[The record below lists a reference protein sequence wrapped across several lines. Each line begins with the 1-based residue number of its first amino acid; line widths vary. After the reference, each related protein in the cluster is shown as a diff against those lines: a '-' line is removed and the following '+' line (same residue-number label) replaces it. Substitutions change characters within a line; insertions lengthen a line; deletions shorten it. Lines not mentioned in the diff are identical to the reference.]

1 MKITKKTIAT
11 ELKSLDITRTYRIAK
26 ICGVNVKNKMDLYN
40 WIKSNAPTEK
50 VKNKAYEIALESD
63 KKKMIKNGFFMPS
76 KPQNRVLKTISHAK
90 VEMTEKRGRYSKI
103 LIFGNTNIYWASPIY
118 QHSDYNKSIAMP
130 RTTKNEKLAY
140 LINRI
145 LIK

>member
-26 ICGVNVKNKMDLYN
+26 ICGVNLKNKMDIYN
-40 WIKSNAPTEK
+40 WLKSNSPTKK
-50 VKNKAYEIALESD
+50 VKNKAYEIAYESD
-63 KKKMIKNGFFMPS
+63 RKKMIKNGFFMPS

-118 QHSDYNKSIAMP
+118 QHDDYNKSIAMP
-130 RTTKNEKLAY
+130 KNPKNEKLAY

>member
-26 ICGVNVKNKMDLYN
+26 ICGVNLKNKMYLYN
-40 WIKSNAPTEK
+40 WIKINAPTEK
-50 VKNKAYEIALESD
+50 VKNKAYEIAFESD
-63 KKKMIKNGFFMPS
+63 RKKMVKKGLFIPS

-130 RTTKNEKLAY
+130 RTTKNEKLSN

>member
-1 MKITKKTIAT
+1 
-11 ELKSLDITRTYRIAK
+11 
-26 ICGVNVKNKMDLYN
+26 
-40 WIKSNAPTEK
+40 
-50 VKNKAYEIALESD
+50 
-63 KKKMIKNGFFMPS
+63 MIKNGFFMPS

-103 LIFGNTNIYWASPIY
+103 LIFGDNNIYWASPIY
-118 QHSDYNKSIAMP
+118 QHADYNKSIAMP
-130 RTTKNEKLAY
+130 RTQKNEKLAY

>member
-26 ICGVNVKNKMDLYN
+26 ICGVNVKNKMDIYN

-50 VKNKAYEIALESD
+50 VKNKAYEIAFESD
-63 KKKMIKNGFFMPS
+63 RKKMVKNGLFKPS
-76 KPQNRVLKTISHAK
+76 KPQNMVLKTISHAK
-90 VEMTEKRGRYSKI
+90 IEMAEKRGRYSKI
-103 LIFGNTNIYWASPIY
+103 LIFGNNNIYWASPIY
-118 QHSDYNKSIAMP
+118 QHADYNKSIAMP
-130 RTTKNEKLAY
+130 RTQKNEKLAN
-140 LINRI
+140 LINGI

>member
-11 ELKSLDITRTYRIAK
+11 ELKNLDITRTYRIAK
-26 ICGVNVKNKMDLYN
+26 ICGVNVKNKMDLYY

-63 KKKMIKNGFFMPS
+63 RKKMFKNALFMPS
-76 KPQNRVLKTISHAK
+76 KPQNSVLKTISNAK
-90 VEMTEKRGRYSKI
+90 IEMAEKRGRYSKI
-103 LIFGNTNIYWASPIY
+103 LIFGDNNIYWASPIY
-118 QHSDYNKSIAMP
+118 QHADYNKSIAMP
-130 RTTKNEKLAY
+130 RTQKNEKLAN
-140 LINRI
+140 LINGI

>member
-26 ICGVNVKNKMDLYN
+26 ICGVNVKNKMDIYN

-50 VKNKAYEIALESD
+50 VKNKAYEIAYESD
-63 KKKMIKNGFFMPS
+63 RKKMVKNGFFMPS
-76 KPQNRVLKTISHAK
+76 KPNNRVLATISHAK
-90 VEMTEKRGRYSKI
+90 FEMTEKRGRYSKI

-118 QHSDYNKSIAMP
+118 QHDDYNKSISMP
-130 RTTKNEKLAY
+130 KNPKNEKLAY

>member
-26 ICGVNVKNKMDLYN
+26 ICGVNLQNKMDIYN

-50 VKNKAYEIALESD
+50 VKNKAYEIAYESD
-63 KKKMIKNGFFMPS
+63 RKKMVKNGFFMPS
-76 KPQNRVLKTISHAK
+76 KPNNRVLATISHAK
-90 VEMTEKRGRYSKI
+90 FEMTEKRGRYSKI

-118 QHSDYNKSIAMP
+118 QHDDYNKSIAMP
-130 RTTKNEKLAY
+130 KNPKNEKLAY

>member
-11 ELKSLDITRTYRIAK
+11 ELKSLDITRTYRISK
-26 ICGVNVKNKMDLYN
+26 ICGVNLKNKMDIYN

-50 VKNKAYEIALESD
+50 VINKAYEIAFESNR
-63 KKKMIKNGFFMPS
+63 KKMVKNGFFMPS
-76 KPQNRVLKTISHAK
+76 KPQNRVLSTIYHAK
-90 VEMTEKRGRYSKI
+90 IEMSKKRGRYSKI

-118 QHSDYNKSIAMP
+118 QHADYNKSIAMP
-130 RTTKNEKLAY
+130 RITKNEKLAN

>member
-26 ICGVNVKNKMDLYN
+26 ICGVNLQNRQALYHF
-40 WIKSNAPTEK
+40 IISNAPTDK
-50 VKNKAYEIALESD
+50 VKNKAYEIAFESD
-63 KKKMIKNGFFMPS
+63 RKKMVKNGLFKPS
-76 KPQNRVLKTISHAK
+76 KPQNMVLKTISHAK
-90 VEMTEKRGRYSKI
+90 IEMAEKRGRYSKI

-130 RTTKNEKLAY
+130 KNPKNEKLAY

>member
-1 MKITKKTIAT
+1 
-11 ELKSLDITRTYRIAK
+11 
-26 ICGVNVKNKMDLYN
+26 
-40 WIKSNAPTEK
+40 
-50 VKNKAYEIALESD
+50 
-63 KKKMIKNGFFMPS
+63 MPS
-76 KPQNRVLKTISHAK
+76 KPQNRVLKTISHAN

-130 RTTKNEKLAY
+130 RTTKNEKLSN

>member
-26 ICGVNVKNKMDLYN
+26 ICGVNLQNRNELYH
-40 WIKSNAPTEK
+40 WIISNAPTEK
-50 VKNKAYEIALESD
+50 VKNKAYEVAFESD
-63 KKKMIKNGFFMPS
+63 RKKMVKNGFFKPS

-90 VEMTEKRGRYSKI
+90 IEMAEKRGRYSKI
-103 LIFGNTNIYWASPIY
+103 LIFGDNNIYWASPIY
-118 QHSDYNKSIAMP
+118 QHADYNKSIAMP
-130 RTTKNEKLAY
+130 RTQKNEKLAN
-140 LINRI
+140 LINGI

>member
-1 MKITKKTIAT
+1 MKITKKTLAT
-11 ELKSLDITRTYRIAK
+11 ELKRLDITRTYRIAK
-26 ICGVNVKNKMDLYN
+26 ICGVNLKNKMDIYN

-50 VKNKAYEIALESD
+50 VKNKAYEIAFESD
-63 KKKMIKNGFFMPS
+63 RKKMVKNGLFKPS

-118 QHSDYNKSIAMP
+118 QHDDYNKSIAMP
-130 RTTKNEKLAY
+130 KNPKNEKLAN
-140 LINRI
+140 LINGI

>member
-1 MKITKKTIAT
+1 
-11 ELKSLDITRTYRIAK
+11 
-26 ICGVNVKNKMDLYN
+26 
-40 WIKSNAPTEK
+40 
-50 VKNKAYEIALESD
+50 
-63 KKKMIKNGFFMPS
+63 MPS

>member
-26 ICGVNVKNKMDLYN
+26 ICGVNLKNKMDIYN
-40 WIKSNAPTEK
+40 WLKSNAPTEK
-50 VKNKAYEIALESD
+50 VKNKAYEIAYESD
-63 KKKMIKNGFFMPS
+63 RKKMVKNGFFMPS
-76 KPQNRVLKTISHAK
+76 KPNNRVLATISHAK
-90 VEMTEKRGRYSKI
+90 FEMTEKRGRYSKI

-118 QHSDYNKSIAMP
+118 QHDDYNKSIAMP
-130 RTTKNEKLAY
+130 KNPKNEKLAY

>member
-26 ICGVNVKNKMDLYN
+26 ICGVNLKNKMDIYN

-63 KKKMIKNGFFMPS
+63 KTKMIKNEIYMPS
-76 KPQNRVLKTISHAK
+76 KPQNTDLK
-90 VEMTEKRGRYSKI
+90 KI
-103 LIFGNTNIYWASPIY
+103 
-118 QHSDYNKSIAMP
+118 
-130 RTTKNEKLAY
+130 
-140 LINRI
+140 
-145 LIK
+145 

>member
-26 ICGVNVKNKMDLYN
+26 ICGVNLKNKMDIYN

-50 VKNKAYEIALESD
+50 VKNKAYEIAYESD
-63 KKKMIKNGFFMPS
+63 RKKMVKNGFFMPS
-76 KPQNRVLKTISHAK
+76 KPNNRVLATISHAK
-90 VEMTEKRGRYSKI
+90 FEMTEKRGRYSKI

-118 QHSDYNKSIAMP
+118 QHDDYNKSISMP
-130 RTTKNEKLAY
+130 KNPKNEKLAY

>member
-26 ICGVNVKNKMDLYN
+26 ICGVNVKNKMDLYY

-63 KKKMIKNGFFMPS
+63 RKKMFKNALFMPS
-76 KPQNRVLKTISHAK
+76 KPQNSVLKTIYHAK
-90 VEMTEKRGRYSKI
+90 IEMSEKRGRYSKI
-103 LIFGNTNIYWASPIY
+103 LIFGNNNIYWASPIY
-118 QHSDYNKSIAMP
+118 QHDDYNKSIAMP
-130 RTTKNEKLAY
+130 RTQKNEKLAY

>member
-26 ICGVNVKNKMDLYN
+26 ICGVNLKNKMDIYN

-50 VKNKAYEIALESD
+50 VKNKAYEVAFESNRP
-63 KKKMIKNGFFMPS
+63 KMVKNGFFIPS
-76 KPQNRVLKTISHAK
+76 PQNRVLKTISHAK
-90 VEMTEKRGRYSKI
+90 IEMAEKRGRYSKI
-103 LIFGNTNIYWASPIY
+103 LIFGNNNIYWASPIY

-130 RTTKNEKLAY
+130 RTPKNEKLSN

>member
-26 ICGVNVKNKMDLYN
+26 ICGVNLKNKMDIYN

-50 VKNKAYEIALESD
+50 VKNKAYEIAYESD
-63 KKKMIKNGFFMPS
+63 RKKMVKNGFFMPS
-76 KPQNRVLKTISHAK
+76 KPNNRVLATISHAK
-90 VEMTEKRGRYSKI
+90 FEMTEKRGRYSKI

-118 QHSDYNKSIAMP
+118 QHDDYNKSIAMP
-130 RTTKNEKLAY
+130 KNPKNEKLAY

>member
-26 ICGVNVKNKMDLYN
+26 ICGVNLQNRNELYH
-40 WIKSNAPTEK
+40 WIISNAPTEK
-50 VKNKAYEIALESD
+50 VKNKAYEVAFESNRP
-63 KKKMIKNGFFMPS
+63 KMVKNGFFIPS
-76 KPQNRVLKTISHAK
+76 PQNRVLKTIYHAK
-90 VEMTEKRGRYSKI
+90 IEMSEKRGRYSKI
-103 LIFGNTNIYWASPIY
+103 LIFGNNNIYWASPIY
-118 QHSDYNKSIAMP
+118 QHDDYNKSIAMP
-130 RTTKNEKLAY
+130 RTQKNEKLAY

>member
-26 ICGVNVKNKMDLYN
+26 ICGVNLKNKMDIYN

-50 VKNKAYEIALESD
+50 VKNKAYEIAYESD
-63 KKKMIKNGFFMPS
+63 RKKMVKNGFFMPS
-76 KPQNRVLKTISHAK
+76 PQNRVLKTISHAK
-90 VEMTEKRGRYSKI
+90 FEMAVKRGRYSKI

-118 QHSDYNKSIAMP
+118 QHDDYNKSIAMP
-130 RTTKNEKLAY
+130 RTQKNEKLAY

>member
-26 ICGVNVKNKMDLYN
+26 ICGVNLKNKMDIYN

-50 VKNKAYEIALESD
+50 VKNKAYEIAYESD
-63 KKKMIKNGFFMPS
+63 RKKMVKNGFFMPS
-76 KPQNRVLKTISHAK
+76 KPNNRVLATTYLAK
-90 VEMTEKRGRYSKI
+90 FEMAEKRGRYSKI

-130 RTTKNEKLAY
+130 KNPKNEKLAY

>member
-26 ICGVNVKNKMDLYN
+26 ICGVNVKNKMDLYY
-40 WIKSNAPTEK
+40 WIISNAPTEK
-50 VKNKAYEIALESD
+50 VKNKAYEVAFESNRP
-63 KKKMIKNGFFMPS
+63 KMVKNGFFIPS
-76 KPQNRVLKTISHAK
+76 PQNRVLKTISHAK
-90 VEMTEKRGRYSKI
+90 IEMTENRGRYSKI

-130 RTTKNEKLAY
+130 RTTKNEKLSN

>member
-1 MKITKKTIAT
+1 MKITKKTIAK

-26 ICGVNVKNKMDLYN
+26 ICGVNVKNKMDISN
-40 WIKSNAPTEK
+40 CIKSNAPTEK

-90 VEMTEKRGRYSKI
+90 IEMEEKRGRYSKI

-118 QHSDYNKSIAMP
+118 QHADYNKSIAMP
-130 RTTKNEKLAY
+130 RTTKNEKLANT
-140 LINRI
+140 INNI

>member
-1 MKITKKTIAT
+1 MKITKKTIAI

-50 VKNKAYEIALESD
+50 IKNLAYQMAFESD
-63 KKKMIKNGFFMPS
+63 RKKMVKKGLFIPS

-118 QHSDYNKSIAMP
+118 QHDDYNKSIAMP
-130 RTTKNEKLAY
+130 KNPKNEKLAY

>member
-26 ICGVNVKNKMDLYN
+26 ICGVNLKNKMDIYN

-50 VKNKAYEIALESD
+50 VKNKAYEVAFESNRP
-63 KKKMIKNGFFMPS
+63 KMVKNGFFIPS
-76 KPQNRVLKTISHAK
+76 PQNRVLKTISHAK

-118 QHSDYNKSIAMP
+118 QHDDYNKSIAMP
-130 RTTKNEKLAY
+130 KNPKNEKLAY

>member
-26 ICGVNVKNKMDLYN
+26 ICGVNLKNKMDIYN
-40 WIKSNAPTEK
+40 WLKSNAPTEK
-50 VKNKAYEIALESD
+50 VKNKAYEIAFESD
-63 KKKMIKNGFFMPS
+63 RKKMFKIGLFMPS

-90 VEMTEKRGRYSKI
+90 VEMAEKRGRYSKI
-103 LIFGNTNIYWASPIY
+103 LIFGDNNIYWASPIY
-118 QHSDYNKSIAMP
+118 QHADYNKSIAMP
-130 RTTKNEKLAY
+130 RTQKNEKLAN
-140 LINRI
+140 LINGI

>member
-1 MKITKKTIAT
+1 MKITKKTIAI

-50 VKNKAYEIALESD
+50 IKNLAYQMAFESD
-63 KKKMIKNGFFMPS
+63 RKKMVKKGLFIPS